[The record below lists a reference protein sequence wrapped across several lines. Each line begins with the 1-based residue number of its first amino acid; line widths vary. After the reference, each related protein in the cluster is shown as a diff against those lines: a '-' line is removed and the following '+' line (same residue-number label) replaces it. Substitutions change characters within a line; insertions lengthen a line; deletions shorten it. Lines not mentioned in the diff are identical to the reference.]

1 MTRREGARALTAA
14 AAEAFVRDWHTA
26 LCAGAPAAELVP
38 HLANGLRLELP
49 DHVVRG
55 AEEFT
60 AWHTAGQRLPLTGGD
75 FAATPLE
82 VHLSSPVHA
91 EVSCALPGGP
101 GRDPV
106 RQTWWLVLQQGAP
119 RLRTLTVHP
128 EFATDPAAEPRPA
141 AATVPAAPEAA
152 VTALPPAAPDP
163 APAAQPA
170 LAGA

>member
-38 HLANGLRLELP
+38 YLANGLRLELP
-49 DHVVRG
+49 HHVVRG

-75 FAATPLE
+75 FAVTPLE

-101 GRDPV
+101 GRAPV
-106 RQTWWLVLQQGAP
+106 RQTWWLVLQQGTP

-128 EFATDPAAEPRPA
+128 EPATAPAAAPRPA
-141 AATVPAAPEAA
+141 AATAPAATAPTAPETA
-152 VTALPPAAPDP
+152 VATLP
-163 APAAQPA
+163 PAAQPA